1 MTAAALFQSI
11 LASLPEIVVV
21 AGACVLLILGQLVR
35 KGQGHFLVWASVAV
49 VLIAALGTLML
60 AGEVRPAYTGM
71 FIADRFAVF
80 FKVVFYLATV
90 LTFLLSRKYAEIE
103 EIGSSE
109 YYVLLLFALS
119 GMMIMAS
126 ATDLLSIYVGLEL
139 MALCTYVLTGF
150 LRQQRR
156 SNEAALKYVILGG
169 VSTGIFLYGVSLVY
183 GLTGTTQLDGMA
195 AAVTGDPLDPGL
207 LLAVVFIVAG
217 LVFKVGAVPFHMW
230 VPDVYEGA
238 PTTITAFMSVGPKA
252 AGFAVILRVFLNPL
266 VAASDAWII
275 VAVIAVVTMA
285 LGSFVALVQDNF
297 KRLLAYSSIA
307 HAGFAMFGVVAGGA
321 DGIASVML
329 YLLIYAFMNLG
340 IFGTVIM
347 MRNGDFS
354 GEVIEDYAG
363 FAKSH
368 RGLALLMLLY
378 LFSLAGI
385 PPTAGFFAK
394 FYVLVA
400 LVERGFVMLAVIA
413 VLLSAVA
420 AYFYIRIVMVIYMRE
435 PERRVRPGA
444 DALGPRHARLH
455 RRRHHRHRPIS
466 GVVSEA
472 CSTFRVWR
480 LIDWIC
486 NDPADGILLTVQERN
501 AQVASRGSASPV
513 RRVGRGLSKAL
524 GG

>member
-1 MTAAALFQSI
+1 MTAVALLPSI

-21 AGACVLLILGQLVR
+21 TGACILLIAGQFVP
-35 KGQGHFLVWASVAV
+35 KGRDAVLVWASVAV
-49 VLIAALGTLML
+49 VLLAALGTFTLSGG
-60 AGEVRPAYTGM
+60 AQPAYAGM
-71 FIADRFAVF
+71 FVADPFSVF
-80 FKVVFYLATV
+80 FKSLFYLAIV
-90 LTFLLSRKYAEIE
+90 LTFLLSRNYADIE
-103 EIGSSE
+103 GIGGSE
-109 YYVLLLFALS
+109 YYVLLLLALS

-139 MALCTYVLTGF
+139 MVLCTYVLTGF
-150 LRQQRR
+150 LRREQR
-156 SNEAALKYVILGG
+156 SNEAALKYVILGA

-183 GLTGTTQLDGMA
+183 GLTGTTQLDRMA

-217 LVFKVGAVPFHMW
+217 LVFKIGAVPFHMW

-266 VAASDAWII
+266 IAGSNVWII
-275 VAVIAVVTMA
+275 LAVIAVVTMA

-307 HAGFAMFGVVAGGA
+307 HAGFAIFGIVAGGA
-321 DGIASVML
+321 DGVASVML
-329 YLLIYAFMNLG
+329 YLLIYTFMNLG
-340 IFGTVIM
+340 IFGAVIM
-347 MRNGDFS
+347 MRNGNFS

-363 FAKSH
+363 FAKLH
-368 RGLALLMLLY
+368 PGLALLMLLY

-394 FYVLVA
+394 FYVLIA
-400 LVERGFVMLAVIA
+400 LVERGFVLLAVIA

-420 AYFYIRIVMVIYMRE
+420 AYFYIRIVMVMFMRE
-435 PERRVRPGA
+435 PERVFEPALTPLVGA
-444 DALGPRHARLH
+444 ALAVTAAGTVGIGL
-455 RRRHHRHRPIS
+455 
-466 GVVSEA
+466 
-472 CSTFRVWR
+472 F
-480 LIDWIC
+480 
-486 NDPADGILLTVQERN
+486 PAWFLKL
-501 AQVASRGSASPV
+501 AQQSAF
-513 RRVGRGLSKAL
+513 

>member
-1 MTAAALFQSI
+1 MTAAVLFQSI
-11 LASLPEIVVV
+11 LASLPEIVVIT
-21 AGACVLLILGQLVR
+21 GACILLILGQLVR
-35 KGQGHFLVWASVAV
+35 KGQEHFLVWASVAV
-49 VLIAALGTLML
+49 VLMAASGTLML
-60 AGEVRPAYTGM
+60 AGEVRSAYSGM

-90 LTFLLSRKYAEIE
+90 LTFLLSQRYAEIE
-103 EIGSSE
+103 GIGRSE
-109 YYVLLLFALS
+109 YYVLLLLALS

-139 MALCTYVLTGF
+139 MVLCTYVLTGF
-150 LRQQRR
+150 LRQQQR

-183 GLTGTTQLDGMA
+183 GLTGTTQLDKMA
-195 AAVTGDPLDPGL
+195 TAATGNPLDPGL

-266 VAASDAWII
+266 VAASNVWVI
-275 VAVIAVVTMA
+275 VAVIAAVTMA

-307 HAGFAMFGVVAGGA
+307 HAGFAMFGVAAGGA
-321 DGIASVML
+321 DGVASVML

-340 IFGTVIM
+340 IFGIVIM

-354 GEVIEDYAG
+354 GEVIEHYAG

-368 RGLALLMLLY
+368 SGLALLMLLY

-435 PERRVRPGA
+435 PEGA
-444 DALGPRHARLH
+444 FVPALTPSVGATLALTAAGTIGIGLFPAWFLRLAQHAA
-455 RRRHHRHRPIS
+455 I
-466 GVVSEA
+466 
-472 CSTFRVWR
+472 
-480 LIDWIC
+480 
-486 NDPADGILLTVQERN
+486 
-501 AQVASRGSASPV
+501 
-513 RRVGRGLSKAL
+513 

>member
-1 MTAAALFQSI
+1 MNAAALFQSMI
-11 LASLPEIVVV
+11 ASLPEIVVV
-21 AGACVLLILGQLVR
+21 SGACLLLIVGQLVR
-35 KGQGHFLVWASVAV
+35 REQGYLLVWASIGV

-60 AGEVRPAYTGM
+60 GGEVRPAYTGM
-71 FIADRFAVF
+71 FIVDPFATF
-80 FKVVFYLATV
+80 FKVVFYLSTV
-90 LTFLLSRKYAEIE
+90 LTFLLSRRYAKIE
-103 EIGSSE
+103 EIESSE

-119 GMMIMAS
+119 GMMILAS

-139 MALCTYVLTGF
+139 MAFCTYVLTGF
-150 LRQQRR
+150 LRQQQR
-156 SNEAALKYVILGG
+156 SNEAALKYVILGA
-169 VSTGIFLYGVSLVY
+169 VSTGMFLYGVSLVY
-183 GLTGTTQLDGMA
+183 GVTGTTQLDGMA

-275 VAVIAVVTMA
+275 VAIIAVVTMA

-307 HAGFAMFGVVAGGA
+307 HAGFALFGVAAGGA

-340 IFGTVIM
+340 IFGIVVV
-347 MRNGDFS
+347 MRAGDFS

-363 FAKSH
+363 LAKSH

-400 LVERGFVMLAVIA
+400 LVERGFVVLAVIA

-420 AYFYIRIVMVIYMRE
+420 AYFYIRIAMVIYMRE
-435 PERRVRPGA
+435 PEG
-444 DALGPRHARLH
+444 
-455 RRRHHRHRPIS
+455 
-466 GVVSEA
+466 
-472 CSTFRVWR
+472 TF
-480 LIDWIC
+480 
-486 NDPADGILLTVQERN
+486 DPALTPEVRATLALTAAGTIGIGLFPAWFLRL
-501 AQVASRGSASPV
+501 AQNSVF
-513 RRVGRGLSKAL
+513 

>member
-1 MTAAALFQSI
+1 MTAAALLPSI
-11 LASLPEIVVV
+11 LASLPEIIVIV
-21 AGACVLLILGQLVR
+21 GACILLIAGQFAP
-35 KGQGHFLVWASVAV
+35 KGQDAVLVWASVAV
-49 VLIAALGTLML
+49 VLLAVLATFTVSDGTQ
-60 AGEVRPAYTGM
+60 PAYTGM
-71 FIADRFAVF
+71 FVADPFSIF
-80 FKVVFYLATV
+80 FKSLFYLSIL
-90 LTFLLSRKYAEIE
+90 LTFLLSRNYADIE
-103 EIGSSE
+103 GIGGSE
-109 YYVLLLFALS
+109 YYVLLLLALA

-139 MALCTYVLTGF
+139 MVLCTYVLTGF
-150 LRQQRR
+150 LRREQR
-156 SNEAALKYVILGG
+156 SNEAALKYVILGA

-183 GLTGTTQLDGMA
+183 GLTGTTQLDRMA

-217 LVFKVGAVPFHMW
+217 LVFKIGAVPFHMW

-266 VAASDAWII
+266 VASSNVWII
-275 VAVIAVVTMA
+275 LAVIAVVTMA

-307 HAGFAMFGVVAGGA
+307 HAGFAILGIVAGGA

-329 YLLIYAFMNLG
+329 YLLIYTFMNLG
-340 IFGTVIM
+340 IFGAVIM
-347 MRNGDFS
+347 MRNGNFS
-354 GEVIEDYAG
+354 GEIIEDYAG
-363 FAKSH
+363 FAKLH
-368 RGLALLMLLY
+368 PGLALLMLLY

-400 LVERGFVMLAVIA
+400 LVERGFVLLAVIA

-420 AYFYIRIVMVIYMRE
+420 AYFYIRIVMVMFMRE
-435 PERRVRPGA
+435 PDRAFEPALTPMVGA
-444 DALGPRHARLH
+444 AL
-455 RRRHHRHRPIS
+455 
-466 GVVSEA
+466 VVTA
-472 CSTFRVWR
+472 AGTVGIGLF
-480 LIDWIC
+480 
-486 NDPADGILLTVQERN
+486 PAWFLKL
-501 AQVASRGSASPV
+501 AQQSAF
-513 RRVGRGLSKAL
+513 

>member
-1 MTAAALFQSI
+1 MTEAALFESI

-21 AGACVLLILGQLVR
+21 TGACVLLILGQFVP
-35 KGQGHFLVWASVAV
+35 KGQAYFLVCASIAI
-49 VLIAALGTLML
+49 VLIAVLGTLML
-60 AGEVRPAYTGM
+60 ANEVRPAYAGM
-71 FIADRFAVF
+71 FIVDRFATF
-80 FKVVFYLATV
+80 FKLLFYIATV
-90 LTFLLSRKYAEIE
+90 LTFLLSPKYADIE
-103 EIGSSE
+103 GIQSSE
-109 YYVLLLFALS
+109 YYVLLLLALS

-139 MALCTYVLTGF
+139 MVLCTYVLTGF

-156 SNEAALKYVILGG
+156 SNEAALKYVILGA
-169 VSTGIFLYGVSLVY
+169 VSTGIFLYGVSLIY
-183 GLTGTTQLDGMA
+183 GLTGTTQLDAVA

-230 VPDVYEGA
+230 LPDVYEGA
-238 PTTITAFMSVGPKA
+238 PMTITAFMSVGPKA

-266 VAASDAWII
+266 VASSHVWII
-275 VAVIAVVTMA
+275 VAVIAVATMA

-307 HAGFAMFGVVAGGA
+307 HAGFALFGVVAGGA

-329 YLLIYAFMNLG
+329 YLLIYAFMTLG
-340 IFGTVIM
+340 IFATVIM

-354 GEVIEDYAG
+354 GEIIEDYTG
-363 FAKSH
+363 FAKLH
-368 RGLALLMLLY
+368 PALALLMLLY

-435 PERRVRPGA
+435 PERA
-444 DALGPRHARLH
+444 
-455 RRRHHRHRPIS
+455 
-466 GVVSEA
+466 
-472 CSTFRVWR
+472 F
-480 LIDWIC
+480 
-486 NDPADGILLTVQERN
+486 DPALTPLVRATLALTAAATIGIGLFPAWFLRL
-501 AQVASRGSASPV
+501 AQQSVF
-513 RRVGRGLSKAL
+513 

>member
-1 MTAAALFQSI
+1 MTDAALLQSI
-11 LASLPEIVVV
+11 LASLPEIIVI
-21 AGACVLLILGQLVR
+21 AGACILLILGQFVR
-35 KGQGHFLVWASVAV
+35 KGQEHLLVWASIAI
-49 VLIAALGTLML
+49 VLMAALGTLLL
-60 AGEVRPAYTGM
+60 AGEVRPAYAGM

-80 FKVVFYLATV
+80 FKVVFYLATI

-103 EIGSSE
+103 GIESSE

-119 GMMIMAS
+119 GMMVMAS
-126 ATDLLSIYVGLEL
+126 ASDLLSVYVGLEL

-230 VPDVYEGA
+230 VPDAYEGA

-266 VAASDAWII
+266 VAASNAWII

-307 HAGFAMFGVVAGGA
+307 HAGFALFGVVAGGA
-321 DGIASVML
+321 DGIAGVML

-347 MRNGDFS
+347 MRNGSFS

-363 FAKSH
+363 LAKSH

-400 LVERGFVMLAVIA
+400 LVERGFVTLAVIA

-420 AYFYIRIVMVIYMRE
+420 AYFYIRIVMLIYMRE
-435 PERRVRPGA
+435 PEGAFHPALTPSVRATLAVTAAGTIGIGLFPA
-444 DALGPRHARLH
+444 WFLRL
-455 RRRHHRHRPIS
+455 
-466 GVVSEA
+466 
-472 CSTFRVWR
+472 
-480 LIDWIC
+480 
-486 NDPADGILLTVQERN
+486 
-501 AQVASRGSASPV
+501 AQHSV
-513 RRVGRGLSKAL
+513 L

>member
-1 MTAAALFQSI
+1 MTAATLLSWI
-11 LASLPEIVVV
+11 VASLPEILVVT
-21 AGACVLLILGQLVR
+21 GACILLIAGQLVR
-35 KGQGHFLVWASVAV
+35 KDQGHVLVWASVAV
-49 VLIAALGTLML
+49 VIIAALATFML
-60 AGEVRPAYTGM
+60 TGEARPAYAGM
-71 FIADRFAVF
+71 FIADRFAAF
-80 FKVVFYLATV
+80 FKFVFYLATV
-90 LTFLLSRKYAEIE
+90 FTFLLSRKYADIE
-103 EIGSSE
+103 DIGSSE

-139 MALCTYVLTGF
+139 MVLSTYVLTGF
-150 LRQQRR
+150 LRREQR
-156 SNEAALKYVILGG
+156 SNEAALKYVILGA
-169 VSTGIFLYGVSLVY
+169 VSTGIFLYGVSLIY
-183 GLTGTTQLDGMA
+183 GLTGTTQLDKMA
-195 AAVTGDPLDPGL
+195 AAVAGEPLDPGL
-207 LLAVVFIVAG
+207 LLAVVFVVAG

-266 VAASDAWII
+266 VAASNVWII

-307 HAGFAMFGVVAGGA
+307 HAGFAIFGIVAGGV

-340 IFGTVIM
+340 IFSAVIM
-347 MRNGDFS
+347 MRNGNSS
-354 GEVIEDYAG
+354 GEVIEDYSG
-363 FAKSH
+363 FAKLH
-368 RGLALLMLLY
+368 PGLALLMLIY

-400 LVERGFVMLAVIA
+400 LVERGFVFLAVIA

-420 AYFYIRIVMVIYMRE
+420 AYFYIRIVMVIFMRE
-435 PERRVRPGA
+435 PARTFEPALTPMVGA
-444 DALGPRHARLH
+444 TLALTAAGTIGIGLFPAWFLRL
-455 RRRHHRHRPIS
+455 
-466 GVVSEA
+466 
-472 CSTFRVWR
+472 
-480 LIDWIC
+480 
-486 NDPADGILLTVQERN
+486 
-501 AQVASRGSASPV
+501 AQQSVF
-513 RRVGRGLSKAL
+513 

>member
-1 MTAAALFQSI
+1 MTASLLFQSV

-21 AGACVLLILGQLVR
+21 VGACALLILGQLLP
-35 KGQGHFLVWASVAV
+35 KGQGYFLVWASVAI
-49 VLIAALGTLML
+49 VLAAALATLLL
-60 AGEVRPAYTGM
+60 ASEVRPAYSGM

-80 FKVVFYLATV
+80 FKGVFYLATV
-90 LTFLLSRKYAEIE
+90 LTFLVSRKYAEIE
-103 EIGSSE
+103 GIESSE

-119 GMMIMAS
+119 GTMIMAS

-150 LRQQRR
+150 LRRERR

-169 VSTGIFLYGVSLVY
+169 AATGIFLYGVSLVY
-183 GLTGTTQLDGMA
+183 GLTGTTSLDGMA
-195 AAVTGDPLDPGL
+195 TAVANNAGDPGL

-217 LVFKVGAVPFHMW
+217 LAFKVGAVPFHMW

-238 PTTITAFMSVGPKA
+238 PTTITAFMSAAPKA

-266 VAASDAWII
+266 VAASNAWIVI
-275 VAVIAVVTMA
+275 AAIAVVTMA

-340 IFGTVIM
+340 IFATVIL

-354 GEVIEDYAG
+354 GEAIDDYG
-363 FAKSH
+363 GLAKSH
-368 RGLALLMLLY
+368 PGLALLMLLY

-400 LVERGFVMLAVIA
+400 LVERGFVGLAVMA
-413 VLLSAVA
+413 VLLSAIA

-435 PERRVRPGA
+435 PGEQTCPALTPSVRA
-444 DALGPRHARLH
+444 TLALTAAGTIGIGL
-455 RRRHHRHRPIS
+455 
-466 GVVSEA
+466 
-472 CSTFRVWR
+472 F
-480 LIDWIC
+480 
-486 NDPADGILLTVQERN
+486 PAWFLKL
-501 AQVASRGSASPV
+501 AQDSVF
-513 RRVGRGLSKAL
+513 

>member
-1 MTAAALFQSI
+1 MTAAVLVQSI

-21 AGACVLLILGQLVR
+21 AGACALLILGQLVR
-35 KGQGHFLVWASVAV
+35 KEQGRFLVCTSIAV
-49 VLIAALGTLML
+49 VLIAALATLML
-60 AGEVRPAYTGM
+60 VGEGRPAYGGM
-71 FIADRFAVF
+71 YIADRFAVF
-80 FKVVFYLATV
+80 FKCIFYLVTV
-90 LTFLLSRKYAEIE
+90 LTFLLSRKYTDIE
-103 EIGSSE
+103 GIESSE

-126 ATDLLSIYVGLEL
+126 ATDLLSLYVGLEL

-150 LRQQRR
+150 LRRQRR
-156 SNEAALKYVILGG
+156 SNEAALKYVILGSI
-169 VSTGIFLYGVSLVY
+169 STGIFLYGVSLVY
-183 GLTGTTQLDGMA
+183 GITGTTQLDGMA
-195 AAVTGDPLDPGL
+195 AAVTGAPLDPGL

-238 PTTITAFMSVGPKA
+238 PTTIAAFMSAGPKA

-266 VAASDAWII
+266 VTASDAWII

-307 HAGFAMFGVVAGGA
+307 HAGFALLGVVAGGA

-347 MRNGDFS
+347 MRNGDVS
-354 GEVIEDYAG
+354 GEGIEDYAG
-363 FAKSH
+363 FARSH

-400 LVERGFVMLAVIA
+400 LVERGFVTLAVVA

-435 PERRVRPGA
+435 PERAFEPALTPLVRA
-444 DALGPRHARLH
+444 ALAVTAIGTIGIGL
-455 RRRHHRHRPIS
+455 
-466 GVVSEA
+466 
-472 CSTFRVWR
+472 F
-480 LIDWIC
+480 
-486 NDPADGILLTVQERN
+486 PAWFLGL
-501 AQVASRGSASPV
+501 AQNSVF
-513 RRVGRGLSKAL
+513 

>member
-1 MTAAALFQSI
+1 MNAAALFQSMI
-11 LASLPEIVVV
+11 ASLPEIVVV
-21 AGACVLLILGQLVR
+21 SGACLLLIVGQLVR
-35 KGQGHFLVWASVAV
+35 REQGYLLVWASIGV

-60 AGEVRPAYTGM
+60 GGEVRPAYTGM
-71 FIADRFAVF
+71 FIADPFATF
-80 FKVVFYLATV
+80 FKVVFYLSTV
-90 LTFLLSRKYAEIE
+90 LTFLLSRRYAKIE
-103 EIGSSE
+103 EIESSE

-119 GMMIMAS
+119 GMMILAS

-139 MALCTYVLTGF
+139 MAFCTYVLTGF
-150 LRQQRR
+150 LRQQQR
-156 SNEAALKYVILGG
+156 SNEAALKYVILGA
-169 VSTGIFLYGVSLVY
+169 VSTGMFLYGVSLVY
-183 GLTGTTQLDGMA
+183 GVTGTTQLDGMA

-275 VAVIAVVTMA
+275 VAIIAVATMA

-307 HAGFAMFGVVAGGA
+307 HAGFALFGVAAGGA

-340 IFGTVIM
+340 IFGIVIM
-347 MRNGDFS
+347 MRAGDFS

-400 LVERGFVMLAVIA
+400 LVERGFVVLAVIA

-435 PERRVRPGA
+435 PEG
-444 DALGPRHARLH
+444 
-455 RRRHHRHRPIS
+455 
-466 GVVSEA
+466 
-472 CSTFRVWR
+472 TF
-480 LIDWIC
+480 
-486 NDPADGILLTVQERN
+486 DPALTPGVRATLALTAAGTIGIGLFPAWFLRL
-501 AQVASRGSASPV
+501 AQNSVF
-513 RRVGRGLSKAL
+513 

>member
-1 MTAAALFQSI
+1 MTAAALFQST
-11 LASLPEIVVV
+11 LASLPEIAVLT
-21 AGACVLLILGQLVR
+21 GACILLILGQFVR
-35 KGQGHFLVWASVAV
+35 KGQGHFLVWSSVAV

-60 AGEVRPAYTGM
+60 AGEVRPGYSGM
-71 FIADRFAVF
+71 FIADRFSVF
-80 FKVVFYLATV
+80 FKVVFYLTTV
-90 LTFLLSRKYAEIE
+90 LTFLLSQRYTEIE

-109 YYVLLLFALS
+109 YYVLLLFTLF
-119 GMMIMAS
+119 GMMILAS
-126 ATDLLSIYVGLEL
+126 AVDLLSIYVGLEL
-139 MALCTYVLTGF
+139 MVFCTYVLTGF

-156 SNEAALKYVILGG
+156 SNEAALKYVILGA
-169 VSTGIFLYGVSLVY
+169 VSTGIFLYGVSLIY

-195 AAVTGDPLDPGL
+195 AAVSGDPLDPGL

-252 AGFAVILRVFLNPL
+252 AAFAVILRVFLNPL

-307 HAGFAMFGVVAGGA
+307 HAGFALLGVVAGGE
-321 DGIASVML
+321 DGIAGVML

-340 IFGTVIM
+340 IFGAVIM

-354 GEVIEDYAG
+354 GELIDDYAG

-435 PERRVRPGA
+435 PERVFEPALTPSVRA
-444 DALGPRHARLH
+444 ALAFTAAGTIGIGLFPAWFLRL
-455 RRRHHRHRPIS
+455 
-466 GVVSEA
+466 
-472 CSTFRVWR
+472 
-480 LIDWIC
+480 
-486 NDPADGILLTVQERN
+486 
-501 AQVASRGSASPV
+501 AQHSVF
-513 RRVGRGLSKAL
+513 

>member
-1 MTAAALFQSI
+1 MNAAALYQSA

-21 AGACVLLILGQLVR
+21 TGACILLILGQLVR
-35 KGQGHFLVWASVAV
+35 KGREDFLLWASVAV
-49 VLIAALGTLML
+49 VAIAALLTLIP
-60 AGEVRPAYTGM
+60 AGEVRSAYAGM
-71 FIADRFAVF
+71 FVADRFSVF
-80 FKVVFYLATV
+80 FKLIFYLATV
-90 LTFLLSRKYAEIE
+90 LTFLLSRKYADIE
-103 EIGSSE
+103 GIGSSE
-109 YYVLLLFALS
+109 YYVLLLFTLS

-139 MALCTYVLTGF
+139 TVLCTYVLTGF
-150 LRQQRR
+150 LRRERR
-156 SNEAALKYVILGG
+156 SNEAALKYVILGA

-183 GLTGTTQLDGMA
+183 GLTGTTQLDAMA
-195 AAVTGDPLDPGL
+195 AAATGEPLDPGL

-230 VPDVYEGA
+230 LPDVYEGA

-266 VAASDAWII
+266 VATSNAWIV

-307 HAGFAMFGVVAGGA
+307 HAGFALFGVVAGGA
-321 DGIASVML
+321 EGIASVML

-340 IFGTVIM
+340 IFGAVIM
-347 MRNGDFS
+347 MRSGDFS

-363 FAKSH
+363 FSRPH
-368 RGLALLMLLY
+368 PVLALLMLLY

-400 LVERGFVMLAVIA
+400 LVERGFVVLAVIA

-420 AYFYIRIVMVIYMRE
+420 AYFYIRIVMLIYMRE
-435 PERRVRPGA
+435 PKRAFEP
-444 DALGPRHARLH
+444 ALTPMVSATLAITAAGTFGIGLFPAWFLRL
-455 RRRHHRHRPIS
+455 
-466 GVVSEA
+466 
-472 CSTFRVWR
+472 
-480 LIDWIC
+480 
-486 NDPADGILLTVQERN
+486 
-501 AQVASRGSASPV
+501 AQQSVF
-513 RRVGRGLSKAL
+513 

>member
-1 MTAAALFQSI
+1 MTAVALLPSI
-11 LASLPEIVVV
+11 LASLPEIIVVT
-21 AGACVLLILGQLVR
+21 GACILLIAGQFVPKGRDAVLVWSSVAIVLL
-35 KGQGHFLVWASVAV
+35 
-49 VLIAALGTLML
+49 AALGTFTLSGG
-60 AGEVRPAYTGM
+60 AQPAYAGM
-71 FIADRFAVF
+71 FVADPFSVF
-80 FKVVFYLATV
+80 FKSVFYLAIV
-90 LTFLLSRKYAEIE
+90 LTFLLSRNYADIE
-103 EIGSSE
+103 GIGGSE
-109 YYVLLLFALS
+109 YYVLLLLALS

-139 MALCTYVLTGF
+139 MVLCTYVLTGF
-150 LRQQRR
+150 LRREQR
-156 SNEAALKYVILGG
+156 SNEAALKYVILGA

-183 GLTGTTQLDGMA
+183 GLTGTTQLDRMA

-217 LVFKVGAVPFHMW
+217 LVFKIGAVPFHMW

-266 VAASDAWII
+266 VAGSNVWII
-275 VAVIAVVTMA
+275 LAVIAVVTMA

-307 HAGFAMFGVVAGGA
+307 HAGFAIFGIVAGGA
-321 DGIASVML
+321 DGVASVML
-329 YLLIYAFMNLG
+329 YLLIYTFMNLG
-340 IFGTVIM
+340 IFGAVIM
-347 MRNGDFS
+347 MRNGNFS

-363 FAKSH
+363 FAKLH
-368 RGLALLMLLY
+368 PGLALLMLLY

-400 LVERGFVMLAVIA
+400 LVERGFVLLAVIA

-420 AYFYIRIVMVIYMRE
+420 AYFYIRIVMVMFMRE
-435 PERRVRPGA
+435 PERVFEPALTPLVGA
-444 DALGPRHARLH
+444 ALAVTAAGTVGIGL
-455 RRRHHRHRPIS
+455 
-466 GVVSEA
+466 
-472 CSTFRVWR
+472 F
-480 LIDWIC
+480 
-486 NDPADGILLTVQERN
+486 PAWFLKL
-501 AQVASRGSASPV
+501 AQQSAF
-513 RRVGRGLSKAL
+513 

>member
-1 MTAAALFQSI
+1 MTATALVQSA
-11 LASLPEIVVV
+11 LASLPEIVVI
-21 AGACVLLILGQLVR
+21 AGACILLILGQVAR
-35 KGQGHFLVWASVAV
+35 KGQGHFVVWASIAV
-49 VLIAALGTLML
+49 VLIAALATAML
-60 AGEVRPAYTGM
+60 AGEVRPAYAGM

-80 FKVVFYLATV
+80 FKAVFYLATV
-90 LTFLLSRKYAEIE
+90 LTFLLSPRYAEIE
-103 EIGSSE
+103 EIGISE

-139 MALCTYVLTGF
+139 TVLCTYVLTGF

-156 SNEAALKYVILGG
+156 SNEAALKYVILGS

-195 AAVTGDPLDPGL
+195 AAVTGNPLDPGL

-230 VPDVYEGA
+230 VPDAYEGA
-238 PTTITAFMSVGPKA
+238 PTTITAFMSVAPKA

-307 HAGFAMFGVVAGGA
+307 HAGFALFGVVAGGA

-329 YLLIYAFMNLG
+329 YLLIYTFMNLG
-340 IFGTVIM
+340 IFGIVIM

-354 GEVIEDYAG
+354 GEVINDYAG
-363 FAKSH
+363 FARSH
-368 RGLALLMLLY
+368 RGLALLTLLY
-378 LFSLAGI
+378 LFSLAGL

-400 LVERGFVMLAVIA
+400 LVERGFVVLAVIA

-435 PERRVRPGA
+435 PERA
-444 DALGPRHARLH
+444 
-455 RRRHHRHRPIS
+455 
-466 GVVSEA
+466 
-472 CSTFRVWR
+472 F
-480 LIDWIC
+480 
-486 NDPADGILLTVQERN
+486 DPALTPSVRATLAVTAAGTIGIGLFPAWFLRL
-501 AQVASRGSASPV
+501 AQGSV
-513 RRVGRGLSKAL
+513 F